1 MLLSTLLRRLIK
13 FLFLSPS
20 QPGAQQRH
28 SFPIVSTRKIK
39 IRTHTHTRRS
49 MYLPKIN
56 TSEMSLRYSRST
68 NSSSLSTSSTKSKD
82 SNPSSVLI
90 QLCSHPDENYAC
102 RSMRTLLSSRYDY
115 SPNATDDFGC
125 NLLMYVVRY
134 QRYRLLDFLL
144 KNYFVDFDFHA
155 KDQHGNTLLHYAVIY
170 SGPDTE
176 IMEKLIDKYRKFAIR
191 VDERNNLGFTPL
203 LLGRGEYFPHSFIL
217 SLFSGFLR
225 SI

>member
-1 MLLSTLLRRLIK
+1 
-13 FLFLSPS
+13 
-20 QPGAQQRH
+20 
-28 SFPIVSTRKIK
+28 
-39 IRTHTHTRRS
+39 